1 MIRKRIDPVIFF
13 VSLGLVAF
21 GVVMVFSASHIIAL
35 DRYGDAFYFVK
46 RHVVWAVLGFA
57 CMLAISQTDPL
68 RLRKIAYP
76 LMFASIFLLLL
87 VFAPG
92 IGRSA
97 GGAQR
102 WLMLGPTSFQP
113 AEAAK
118 LGLVIFLAHFLA
130 LKGERLN
137 NWLYG
142 FLPPV
147 GFAGIILVLIL
158 IQPDLGTATLTAAVV
173 GVLLFLAGARPLHLG
188 VCAFATG
195 GVLLG
200 MVVLAPWRMKRIFA
214 FWDPFA
220 SAKGAGYQLIQSLL
234 AIARGGL
241 AGLGLGEGKQ
251 KLFYLPEPHTD
262 FIYAVVGEELGLI
275 GALCVVAAFV
285 VLLWRGFRI
294 AMRCKDHF
302 TALLAAGLTFL
313 VAAQGF
319 LNMAVATGLLPTTGI
334 PLPLIS
340 LGGTSLVFTLI
351 SLGLLI
357 SIETSN
363 QAPRAPKPAGP
374 GSPLDAAEGKIPRDR
389 KPVLRR
395 RARR

>member
-1 MIRKRIDPVIFF
+1 MIHKRIDPVIFF

-21 GVVMVFSASHIIAL
+21 GVVMVFSASHILAL
-35 DRYGDAFYFVK
+35 DRYGDAFHFVK
-46 RHVVWAVLGFA
+46 RHVVWAALGFA
-57 CMLAISQTDPL
+57 CMLVISQMDP
-68 RLRKIAYP
+68 RHLRKVAYP
-76 LMFASIFLLLL
+76 VMIASVLALLL

-92 IGRSA
+92 IGKEA
-97 GGAQR
+97 GGARR
-102 WLMLGPTSFQP
+102 WLMLGPVSFQP

-137 NWLYG
+137 HWMYG

-147 GFAGIILVLIL
+147 GFAGIILGLML

-173 GVLLFLAGARPLHLG
+173 GVLLYLAGARLSHLI
-188 VCAFATG
+188 VCALATG
-195 GVLLG
+195 FVLAG
-200 MVVLAPWRMKRIFA
+200 MVVFAPWRMKRILA

-220 SAKGAGYQLIQSLL
+220 AAKGAGYQLIQSLL

-275 GALCVVAAFV
+275 GALCVAAAFV
-285 VLLWRGFRI
+285 VLLWRGFQI
-294 AMRCKDHF
+294 AARCEDF
-302 TALLAAGLTFL
+302 FSALLAAGVTFL
-313 VAAQGF
+313 VVAQGF
-319 LNMAVATGLLPTTGI
+319 LNMAVAAGLLPTTGI

-340 LGGTSLVFTLI
+340 LGGSSLVFTLI
-351 SLGLLI
+351 SLGVLI
-357 SIETSN
+357 SIESSHHASK
-363 QAPRAPKPAGP
+363 QPGP
-374 GSPLDAAEGKIPRDR
+374 GSPLDAAAGWISRARRPI
-389 KPVLRR
+389 LRR
-395 RARR
+395 RARP

>member
-1 MIRKRIDPVIFF
+1 MIHKRIDPVIFF
-13 VSLGLVAF
+13 ISLGLVAF
-21 GVVMVFSASHIIAL
+21 GVVMVFSASHILAL

-46 RHVVWAVLGFA
+46 RHVLWAVLGFA
-57 CMLAISQTDPL
+57 CMLAVSQTDPR
-68 RLRKIAYP
+68 RLRKIAFP
-76 LMFASIFLLLL
+76 LLIASVLALLM

-92 IGRSA
+92 IGKEA
-97 GGAQR
+97 GGARR
-102 WLMLGPTSFQP
+102 WLMLGPFSFQP

-130 LKGERLN
+130 LKGDRLN
-137 NWLYG
+137 HGLFG

-147 GFAGIILVLIL
+147 GFAGIILGLML

-173 GVLLFLAGARPLHLG
+173 GVLLYLAGARPSHLRI
-188 VCAFATG
+188 CALATG
-195 GVLLG
+195 FVLAG
-200 MVVLAPWRMKRIFA
+200 MVVFAPWRMKRIFA

-220 SAKGAGYQLIQSLL
+220 AAKGAGYQLIQSLL

-275 GALCVVAAFV
+275 GALCVAAAFV
-285 VLLWRGFRI
+285 VLLWRGFQI
-294 AMRCKDHF
+294 AARCEDF
-302 TALLAAGLTFL
+302 FSALLAAGVTFL
-313 VAAQGF
+313 VVAQGF
-319 LNMAVATGLLPTTGI
+319 LNMAVAAGLLPTTGI

-340 LGGTSLVFTLI
+340 LGGSSLVFTLI

-357 SIETSN
+357 SIESSHHASR
-363 QAPRAPKPAGP
+363 QAGP
-374 GSPLDAAEGKIPRDR
+374 GSPLDAAAGWISRARRPI
-389 KPVLRR
+389 LRR
-395 RARR
+395 RTRS

>member
-21 GVVMVFSASHIIAL
+21 GVVMVFSASHILAL

-46 RHVVWAVLGFA
+46 RHVLWAIVGFA
-57 CMLAISQTDPL
+57 CMLAISQSNP
-68 RLRKIAYP
+68 RHLRKFAFP
-76 LMFASIFLLLL
+76 LMFASILVLLM

-92 IGRSA
+92 IGKEA
-97 GGAQR
+97 GGARR
-102 WLMLGPTSFQP
+102 WLMLGPVSFQP

-118 LGLVIFLAHFLA
+118 VGLVIFLAHFLA

-137 NWLYG
+137 HWLYG

-147 GFAGIILVLIL
+147 GFAGIILGLIL

-173 GVLLFLAGARPLHLG
+173 GVLLYLAGARPSHLG
-188 VCAFATG
+188 VCALATG
-195 GVLLG
+195 FVLFG
-200 MVVLAPWRMKRIFA
+200 MVVFAPWRMKRIFA

-220 SAKGAGYQLIQSLL
+220 VAKGAGYQLIQSLL

-241 AGLGLGEGKQ
+241 AGLGMGEGKQ

-275 GALCVVAAFV
+275 GALCVAAAFV
-285 VLLWRGFRI
+285 VLLWRGFQI
-294 AMRCKDHF
+294 STRCEDF
-302 TALLAAGLTFL
+302 FSALLAAGLTFL
-313 VAAQGF
+313 VTAQGF

-340 LGGTSLVFTLI
+340 LGGSSLVFTLI
-351 SLGLLI
+351 SLGVLI
-357 SIETSN
+357 SIESSN
-363 QAPRAPKPAGP
+363 QAPRESGGK
-374 GSPLDAAEGKIPRDR
+374 SPLDAAVGWISRAR

-395 RARR
+395 RARS

>member
-21 GVVMVFSASHIIAL
+21 GVVMVFSASHILAL

-46 RHVVWAVLGFA
+46 RHVLWAVVGFA
-57 CMLAISQTDPL
+57 CMLVISQTDPRL
-68 RLRKIAYP
+68 LRKIAFP
-76 LMFASIFLLLL
+76 LMFASVIALLM

-92 IGRSA
+92 IGKEA
-97 GGAQR
+97 GGARR
-102 WLMLGPTSFQP
+102 WLMLGPVSFQP

-118 LGLVIFLAHFLA
+118 LVLVIFLAHFLA

-137 NWLYG
+137 HWMYG

-147 GFAGIILVLIL
+147 GFAGIILGLIL

-173 GVLLFLAGARPLHLG
+173 GVLLYLAGARTSHLG
-188 VCAFATG
+188 VCALATG
-195 GVLLG
+195 FVLLG

-220 SAKGAGYQLIQSLL
+220 AAKGAGYQLIQSLL

-275 GALCVVAAFV
+275 GALCVAAAFV
-285 VLLWRGFRI
+285 VLLWRGFQI
-294 AMRCKDHF
+294 AMRCEDSF
-302 TALLAAGLTFL
+302 SALLAAGVTFL
-313 VAAQGF
+313 VTAQGF

-340 LGGTSLVFTLI
+340 LGGSSLVFTLI
-351 SLGLLI
+351 SLGVLI
-357 SIETSN
+357 SIESSN
-363 QAPRAPKPAGP
+363 QAPGESGGR
-374 GSPLDAAEGKIPRDR
+374 SPLDAAIGWISRAR

-395 RARR
+395 RARS

>member
-21 GVVMVFSASHIIAL
+21 GVVMVFSASHILAL

-46 RHVVWAVLGFA
+46 RHVVWAFVGFA
-57 CMLAISQTDPL
+57 CMLAISQTDPR
-68 RLRKIAYP
+68 RLRRIAFP
-76 LMFASIFLLLL
+76 LMIVAIIALLM

-92 IGRSA
+92 IGREA
-97 GGAQR
+97 GGARR
-102 WLMLGPTSFQP
+102 WLMLGPFSFQP

-118 LGLVIFLAHFLA
+118 VVLVIFLAHFLA
-130 LKGERLN
+130 LKGERLGH
-137 NWLYG
+137 WTYG

-147 GFAGIILVLIL
+147 GFAGIILALML

-173 GVLLFLAGARPLHLG
+173 GVLLYLAGARLHHLG
-188 VCAFATG
+188 VCALATG
-195 GVLLG
+195 FVLFG
-200 MVVLAPWRMKRIFA
+200 MVVFAPWRMKRIFA

-220 SAKGAGYQLIQSLL
+220 VAKGAGYQLIQSLL

-275 GALCVVAAFV
+275 GALCVAAAFV
-285 VLLWRGFRI
+285 VLLWRGFQI
-294 AMRCKDHF
+294 SARCEDSF
-302 TALLAAGLTFL
+302 NALLAAGLTFL
-313 VAAQGF
+313 VTAQGF

-340 LGGTSLVFTLI
+340 LGGSSLVFTLI
-351 SLGLLI
+351 SLGVLI
-357 SIETSN
+357 SIESSHH
-363 QAPRAPKPAGP
+363 APRQSGR
-374 GSPLDAAEGKIPRDR
+374 GSPLDAAVGWISRAR
-389 KPVLRR
+389 KPLFRG
-395 RARR
+395 RAHS

>member
-1 MIRKRIDPVIFF
+1 MIHKRIDPVIFF

-21 GVVMVFSASHIIAL
+21 GVVMVFSASHILAL

-46 RHVVWAVLGFA
+46 RHVLWAILGFA
-57 CMLAISQTDPL
+57 CMLAVSRTDPGQ
-68 RLRKIAYP
+68 LRKIAFP
-76 LMFASIFLLLL
+76 VMIASVLALLL

-92 IGRSA
+92 IGKEA
-97 GGAQR
+97 GGARR
-102 WLMLGPTSFQP
+102 WLMLGPFSFQP

-137 NWLYG
+137 HWLFG

-147 GFAGIILVLIL
+147 GFAGIILVLML
-158 IQPDLGTATLTAAVV
+158 VQPDLGTATLTAAVV
-173 GVLLFLAGARPLHLG
+173 GVLLYLAGARPFHLG

-195 GVLLG
+195 SVLAG
-200 MVVLAPWRMKRIFA
+200 MVVFAPWRMKRIFA

-220 SAKGAGYQLIQSLL
+220 AAKGAGYQLIQSLL

-275 GALCVVAAFV
+275 GALCVAAAFV
-285 VLLWRGFRI
+285 VLLWRGFQI
-294 AMRCKDHF
+294 AARCEDNF
-302 TALLAAGLTFL
+302 SALLAAGVTFL
-313 VAAQGF
+313 VVAQGF
-319 LNMAVATGLLPTTGI
+319 LNMAVAAGLLPTTGI

-340 LGGTSLVFTLI
+340 LGGSSLVFTLI

-357 SIETSN
+357 SIESSHHASR
-363 QAPRAPKPAGP
+363 QSGP
-374 GSPLDAAEGKIPRDR
+374 GSPLDAAAGWISRARRPA
-389 KPVLRR
+389 LRR
-395 RARR
+395 RTSS

>member
-21 GVVMVFSASHIIAL
+21 GVVMVFSASHILAL

-46 RHVVWAVLGFA
+46 RHVIWAVLGFA
-57 CMLAISQTDPL
+57 CMLVISQMDHQY
-68 RLRKIAYP
+68 LRKIAYP
-76 LMFASIFLLLL
+76 LLIASVIALLL

-92 IGRSA
+92 IGKEA
-97 GGAQR
+97 GGARR
-102 WLMLGPTSFQP
+102 WLMLGPVSFQP

-118 LGLVIFLAHFLA
+118 VGLVIFLAHFLA

-137 NWLYG
+137 HWLFG

-147 GFAGIILVLIL
+147 GFAGIILVLML

-173 GVLLFLAGARPLHLG
+173 GVMLYLAGARLPHLG
-188 VCAFATG
+188 VCALATG
-195 GVLLG
+195 SVLAG
-200 MVVLAPWRMKRIFA
+200 MVVFAPWRMKRIFA

-220 SAKGAGYQLIQSLL
+220 AAKGTGYQLIQSLL

-241 AGLGLGEGKQ
+241 PGLGLGEGKQ

-275 GALCVVAAFV
+275 GALCVAAAFMI
-285 VLLWRGFRI
+285 LLWRGFQI
-294 AMRCKDHF
+294 AARCEDF
-302 TALLAAGLTFL
+302 FSALLAAGVAFL
-313 VAAQGF
+313 VTAQGF

-340 LGGTSLVFTLI
+340 LGGSSLVLTLI
-351 SLGLLI
+351 SLGVLI
-357 SIETSN
+357 SIESSHH
-363 QAPRAPKPAGP
+363 APRQSAP
-374 GSPLDAAEGKIPRDR
+374 GSPLDAAKGWISRTR
-389 KPVLRR
+389 KPIIRR
-395 RARR
+395 RANS

>member
-1 MIRKRIDPVIFF
+1 MIHKRIDPVIFF
-13 VSLGLVAF
+13 ISLGLVAF
-21 GVVMVFSASHIIAL
+21 GVVMVFSASHILAL

-46 RHVVWAVLGFA
+46 RHVLWAILGFA
-57 CMLAISQTDPL
+57 CMLAVSQTDPGQ
-68 RLRKIAYP
+68 LRKIAFP
-76 LMFASIFLLLL
+76 VMIASVLALLL

-92 IGRSA
+92 IGKEA
-97 GGAQR
+97 GGARR
-102 WLMLGPTSFQP
+102 WLMLGPFSFQP

-137 NWLYG
+137 HWLFG

-147 GFAGIILVLIL
+147 GFAGIILGLML

-173 GVLLFLAGARPLHLG
+173 GVLLYLAGARPSHLRI
-188 VCAFATG
+188 CALATG
-195 GVLLG
+195 FVLAG
-200 MVVLAPWRMKRIFA
+200 MVVFAPWRMKRIFA

-220 SAKGAGYQLIQSLL
+220 AAKGAGYQLIQSLL

-275 GALCVVAAFV
+275 GALCVAAAFV
-285 VLLWRGFRI
+285 VLLWRGFHI
-294 AMRCKDHF
+294 AARCEDF
-302 TALLAAGLTFL
+302 FSALLAAGVTFL
-313 VAAQGF
+313 VVAQGF
-319 LNMAVATGLLPTTGI
+319 LNMAVAAGLLPTTGI

-340 LGGTSLVFTLI
+340 LGGSSLVFTLI

-357 SIETSN
+357 SIESSHHASK
-363 QAPRAPKPAGP
+363 QPGP
-374 GSPLDAAEGKIPRDR
+374 GSPLDAAAGWISRAR
-389 KPVLRR
+389 KPILRR
-395 RARR
+395 RERS

>member
-1 MIRKRIDPVIFF
+1 MIHKRIDPVIFF

-21 GVVMVFSASHIIAL
+21 GVVMVFSASHILAL

-46 RHVVWAVLGFA
+46 RHVLWAVLGFA
-57 CMLAISQTDPL
+57 CMLAVSRTDPAQ
-68 RLRKIAYP
+68 LRKFAFPVMIASV
-76 LMFASIFLLLL
+76 LALLL

-92 IGRSA
+92 IGKEA
-97 GGAQR
+97 GGARR
-102 WLMLGPTSFQP
+102 WLMLGPFSFQP

-137 NWLYG
+137 HWLFG

-147 GFAGIILVLIL
+147 GFAGIVLVLML
-158 IQPDLGTATLTAAVV
+158 VQPDLGTATLTAAVV
-173 GVLLFLAGARPLHLG
+173 GVLLYLAGARPSHLRI
-188 VCAFATG
+188 CALTTG
-195 GVLLG
+195 FVLVG
-200 MVVLAPWRMKRIFA
+200 MVVFAPWRMKRILA

-220 SAKGAGYQLIQSLL
+220 AAKGAGYQLIQSLL

-275 GALCVVAAFV
+275 GALCVAAAFV
-285 VLLWRGFRI
+285 VLLWRGFQI
-294 AMRCKDHF
+294 AARCEDNF
-302 TALLAAGLTFL
+302 SALLAAGVTFL
-313 VAAQGF
+313 VVAQGF
-319 LNMAVATGLLPTTGI
+319 LNMAVAAGLLPTTGI

-340 LGGTSLVFTLI
+340 LGGSSLVFTLI

-357 SIETSN
+357 SIESSN
-363 QAPRAPKPAGP
+363 HASRQPGP
-374 GSPLDAAEGKIPRDR
+374 GSPLDAAVGWISRAR
-389 KPVLRR
+389 KPALRR
-395 RARR
+395 RASS

>member
-1 MIRKRIDPVIFF
+1 MIHKRIDPVIFF
-13 VSLGLVAF
+13 ISLGLVAF
-21 GVVMVFSASHIIAL
+21 GVVMVFSASHILAL

-46 RHVVWAVLGFA
+46 RHVLWAVLGFA
-57 CMLAISQTDPL
+57 CMLAVSQTDPGQ
-68 RLRKIAYP
+68 LRKIAFP
-76 LMFASIFLLLL
+76 VMIGSVLALLL

-92 IGRSA
+92 IGKEA
-97 GGAQR
+97 GGARR
-102 WLMLGPTSFQP
+102 WLMLGPVSFQP

-137 NWLYG
+137 HWLFG

-147 GFAGIILVLIL
+147 GFAGIILGLMLV
-158 IQPDLGTATLTAAVV
+158 QPDLGTATLTAAVV
-173 GVLLFLAGARPLHLG
+173 GVLLYLAGARPFHLG
-188 VCAFATG
+188 VCGLATG
-195 GVLLG
+195 FVLVG
-200 MVVLAPWRMKRIFA
+200 MVVFAPWRMKRIFA

-220 SAKGAGYQLIQSLL
+220 AAKGAGYQLIQSLL

-275 GALCVVAAFV
+275 GALCVAAAFV
-285 VLLWRGFRI
+285 VLLWRGFQI
-294 AMRCKDHF
+294 AARCEDF
-302 TALLAAGLTFL
+302 FSALLAAGVTFL
-313 VAAQGF
+313 VVAQGF
-319 LNMAVATGLLPTTGI
+319 LNMAVAAGLLPTTGI

-340 LGGTSLVFTLI
+340 LGGSSLVFTLI

-357 SIETSN
+357 SIESSHHASR
-363 QAPRAPKPAGP
+363 QPGP
-374 GSPLDAAEGKIPRDR
+374 GSPLDAAAGWISRAR

-395 RARR
+395 RARS